1 MSPSRQSYLYAG
13 LSVLFWSTIPTV
25 FKIGLGELNVLT
37 MLTIATLTSTFVLF
51 VLILAER
58 KLSLLG
64 KTTANELLVSAL
76 LGFINPFIY
85 YIILL
90 KAYSLLPGQVAQPLN
105 MIWPIILVF
114 LSVPLLKQKIPSK
127 SFLALFISFAGV
139 YIVSSQGHL
148 TKPGS
153 SNPIGVLL
161 ATGSSFFWALYF
173 IFNLRD
179 KRDEA
184 VKLFTNFL
192 FASFY
197 LLITMT
203 LTGKWNTEVSLK
215 GAGAS
220 VYAGIFEMGIT
231 FFFWL
236 KALSLAETSDR
247 VSNLVYIA
255 PFLSMVFLHFIVKE
269 PVYYTTPLGLIFII
283 TGIFIQN
290 RNAHVAR

>member
-1 MSPSRQSYLYAG
+1 MSPSKKSYLYAG
-13 LSVLFWSTIPTV
+13 LSVLFWSTIPTA
-25 FKIGLGELNVLT
+25 FKIGLDELNVLT
-37 MLTIATLTSTFVLF
+37 MLSIATITSTIILF
-51 VLILAER
+51 SLILAER
-58 KLSLLG
+58 KLSLLC
-64 KTTANELLVSAL
+64 KTNLRDLLASAL
-76 LGFINPFIY
+76 LGLINPFIY

-114 LSVPLLKQKIPSK
+114 LSIPLLKQKIPAK
-127 SFLALFISFAGV
+127 SFLALLISFAGV
-139 YIVSSQGHL
+139 YIVSSQGHPA
-148 TKPGS
+148 KPGS
-153 SNPIGVLL
+153 SNPYGVLL

-173 IFNLRD
+173 IFNVRD

-192 FASFY
+192 FASVY

-203 LTGKWNTEVSLK
+203 LAGKWHSEINLK
-215 GAGAS
+215 GVGAA

-236 KALSLAETSDR
+236 KALSLAETSDK

-255 PFLSMVFLHFIVKE
+255 PFLSWVFLYFIVKE

-283 TGIFIQN
+283 TGILIQN
-290 RNAHVAR
+290 RNVRMAR